1 MDQGE
6 GQHERAVSGPRTR
19 MSTSQLLETRQH
31 DRCEIV
37 RLQFAEKLFEEFLVV
52 RQLDQKVFR
61 GPRCDRAAA
70 RCVVIRQKRLQ
81 NLRRQMSGREGPGRR
96 GQGPSG

>member
-19 MSTSQLLETRQH
+19 MSTSQLLETHQH
-31 DRCEIV
+31 DRREIV
-37 RLQFAEKLFEEFLVV
+37 RLQFAEELFEELLVV
-52 RQLDQKVFR
+52 RQLGQKVLR

-70 RCVVIRQKRLQ
+70 RRVVIRQKRLQ
-81 NLRRQMSGREGPGRR
+81 NLRRQMFHR
-96 GQGPSG
+96 